1 MSRPVNY
8 RNQIGRRGGD
18 LFDFTLIE
26 TIYRLRPITER
37 AIQSMMMSHKKL
49 MDEQSLIKV
58 STVKYDAIL
67 SH

>member
-1 MSRPVNY
+1 MNY

-18 LFDFTLIE
+18 LFGFTLIE
-26 TIYRLRPITER
+26 TIYRPGPITGR

-58 STVKYDAIL
+58 FNVKYDAIH